1 MSETSPGTSTSI
13 ALTRTTVARDAG
25 VELAVFSGGDPDGA
39 TVVLVHGWPDT
50 HRMWLGVAALLA
62 DEHRVVLYD
71 TRGQGASTAPVGAD
85 FTLPTLAADLFAV
98 LDAVSPDEPVH
109 VVGHDW
115 GSVQAWEAV
124 CEPGAEQRIASFT
137 SMSGPNVD
145 HLSAWA
151 RRQLGSPTPRGVAAV
166 LAQGVSSS
174 YIPFF
179 VSPLAPPVLRALGS
193 RERWR
198 RLVGAGEGGLPDPE
212 GHADTLTDD
221 MVSGLR
227 YYRANLLGPPR
238 KPRERRTRV
247 PVLQLVLT
255 RDPAIREASLHESDR
270 WCDHL
275 ERRHLPSGHWAPL
288 SAPGVVAGEVREFI
302 RRVAAGDLTPPD

>member
-1 MSETSPGTSTSI
+1 MAPATGETPLR
-13 ALTRTTVARDAG
+13 ALELTRTTVHRDG
-25 VELAVFSGGDPDGA
+25 IDLAVWEGGSPDGP
-39 TVVLVHGWPDT
+39 TVVMVHGWPDT
-50 HRMWLGVAALLA
+50 HRLWLGVAALLA
-62 DEHRVVLYD
+62 DDFRVVLYD
-71 TRGQGASTAPVGAD
+71 TRGQGGSPAGEASD

-98 LDAVSPDEPVH
+98 LDAVSPEQPVH

-124 CEPGAEQRIASFT
+124 CEPGAEARIASFT
-137 SMSGPNVD
+137 SMSGPNLD

-151 RRQLGSPTPRGVAAV
+151 RRSLANPTPAGVGAV
-166 LAQGVSSS
+166 LAQAASSS

-179 VSPLAPPVLRALGS
+179 VSPLAPPVLRALGN

-198 RLVGAGEGGLPDPE
+198 RLVAAGEGGDLVPD
-212 GHADTLTDD
+212 GHSPTIADD

-227 YYRANLLGPPR
+227 YYRANVLRAPGR
-238 KPRERRTRV
+238 PRERRTTV

-270 WCDHL
+270 WCEHL
-275 ERRHLPSGHWAPL
+275 ERRHLPYGHWAPL
-288 SAPGVVAGEVREFI
+288 SEPAVVAAETRGFV
-302 RRVAAGDLTPPD
+302 RRVTDGAV

>member
-1 MSETSPGTSTSI
+1 MTPE
-13 ALTRTTVARDAG
+13 LTRTTVSRGDG
-25 VELAVFSGGDPDGA
+25 VELAVFSGGDPDGE
-39 TVVLVHGWPDT
+39 TVVMVHGWPDT

-62 DEHRVVLYD
+62 DQHRVVLYD
-71 TRGQGASTAPVGAD
+71 TRGQGASTAPEGAD

-98 LDAVSPDEPVH
+98 LDAVSPDRPVH
-109 VVGHDW
+109 LLAHDW
-115 GSVQAWEAV
+115 GSVQSWEAV

-151 RRQLGSPTPRGVAAV
+151 RRHLANPTPRGVAAV

-179 VSPLAPPVLRALGS
+179 VSPLAPPVLRALGG

-198 RLVGAGEGGLPDPE
+198 RLVGAGEGRLPDPE
-212 GHADTLTDD
+212 AHADSLPDD

-227 YYRANLLGPPR
+227 YYRANLLRGGR
-238 KPRERRTRV
+238 PRERRTSV

-275 ERRHLPSGHWAPL
+275 ERRHLPHGHWAPL
-288 SAPGVVAGEVREFI
+288 SAPGVVADEAREFV
-302 RRVAAGDLTPPD
+302 RRVSRGDLTPPG